1 MRNAALG
8 SKRLAHAVTQRD
20 PPAVCGSLCLA
31 GHLQDKGFARGLD
44 DSFAP
49 IFRIIDPEH
58 PTKLRTSVGVGYLG
72 HEARPPK
79 SAEDLVGLVVVE
91 WTLKGPFGEA
101 ATEAR

>member
-1 MRNAALG
+1 VR
-8 SKRLAHAVTQRD
+8 
-20 PPAVCGSLCLA
+20 SLCLA
-31 GHLQDKGFARGLD
+31 GHLQDKGFARGFD

-79 SAEDLVGLVVVE
+79 SAEDFVGLVVVE
-91 WTLKGPFGEA
+91 CALKGPFGQV